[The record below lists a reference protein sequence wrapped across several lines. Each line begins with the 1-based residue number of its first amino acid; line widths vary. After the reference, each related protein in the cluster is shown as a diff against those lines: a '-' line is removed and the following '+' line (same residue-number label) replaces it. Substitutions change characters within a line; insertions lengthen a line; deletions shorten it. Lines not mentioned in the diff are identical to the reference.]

1 MHKIM
6 NKFFLPCFY
15 TFCVIGIIIAGF
27 NFINVKEEQK
37 KQLLTIE
44 KNLNI
49 ESTNEKV
56 QLLLNDENKDAD
68 VIYISSDEDIVR
80 VDENGNL
87 IAVGEGHATVTVKTK
102 DKKYAQSLIVNVGQD
117 AIDEYEKEQSKKPQ
131 KTPKPSVP
139 TPDEQKEPIVEDG
152 SIRVTGIALDQTA
165 VSLSLN
171 SSIQSAQI
179 SATVYPLDATNK
191 NIIWSTSDTN
201 IATVSNGVI
210 TAHNPGRAIITATTA
225 DGSKS
230 ETVVVKVTKRIAI
243 VVGESQV
250 TKMANEKLE
259 YSSKSYQYKV
269 SDGTLVYIHKS
280 GTGIEYQTSEGY
292 KKLKEELNKY
302 KSVKRYTHFYIF
314 FPLSGNSIKEFKCED
329 ISENNSQIKAYA
341 SSYNNIIKTFKEDIY
356 NVNGYIVSVHP
367 TKVSQATSNKIVSN
381 KNKNA
386 CKKGYQS
393 NWKYYQ
399 FNLALKTVIDLKYTD
414 NLDYI
419 SLFTKIMEVSNKQ
432 ENFKFKTT
440 YNTTDGNLWDETTTQ
455 KYVDMMLSYTDD
467 L

>member
-1 MHKIM
+1 MHKLM

-49 ESTNEKV
+49 ESTNAKV

-68 VIYISSDEDIVR
+68 VIYISSDEDIVK
-80 VDENGNL
+80 VDANGNL

-102 DKKYAQSLIVNVGQD
+102 DKKYAQSLIVNVGKD
-117 AIDEYEKEQSKKPQ
+117 AIDEYEKEQSKKPS
-131 KTPKPSVP
+131 KKPAASAE
-139 TPDEQKEPIVEDG
+139 PDDKKEEIVDDG
-152 SIRVTGIALDQTA
+152 TIKVTGIALDQTA
-165 VSLSLN
+165 VSLSIN
-171 SSIQSAQI
+171 SNIQTAQI
-179 SATVYPLDATNK
+179 NATVYPLDATNK
-191 NIIWSTSDTN
+191 NIIWSTSDTS

-210 TAHNPGRAIITATTA
+210 TAHNPGRATITATTV
-225 DGSKS
+225 DGEKT
-230 ETVVVKVTKRIAI
+230 ETINVKVTKRVAI
-243 VVGESQV
+243 IIGESQV
-250 TKMANEKLE
+250 TKMANDKLE
-259 YSSKSYQYKV
+259 YSSKNYHYKV
-269 SDGTLVYIHKS
+269 SDGTLIYIHKS

-292 KKLKEELNKY
+292 KKLKSELNKY
-302 KSVKRYTHFYIF
+302 KDVKRYTYFYVF
-314 FPLSGNSIKEFKCED
+314 FPLTGNTIKEFTCED
-329 ISENNSQIKAYA
+329 ITDTNSKIRAYA
-341 SSYNNIIKTFKEDIY
+341 SGYNNIIKTFKEDIY
-356 NVNGYIVSVHP
+356 NINGYVVSVQP
-367 TKVSQATSNKIVSN
+367 VKVSQSENKKIVSN

-399 FNLALKTVIDLKYTD
+399 FNLAMKSAIDLKYTD
-414 NLDYI
+414 NLEFI

-440 YNTTDGNLWDETTTQ
+440 YNTTNGIIWDEDTTQ
-455 KYVDMMLSYTDD
+455 KYVDMMLSYSDD